1 MEFTSA
7 FGKDS
12 VWGRNRGQRRQ
23 KTCLLGDESMSGIA
37 ARGRASPGCRRQR
50 WTNKA
55 LWAAAQRMEAP
66 PIAASLL
73 AMATDGQQGG
83 RTPQR

>member
-1 MEFTSA
+1 MLL
-7 FGKDS
+7 
-12 VWGRNRGQRRQ
+12 GRIRCGAEDAGIADKGDKKR
-23 KTCLLGDESMSGIA
+23 LLGDESMSGIA

-50 WTNKA
+50 WRNKA
-55 LWAAAQRMEAP
+55 LRAAAQRMEAP